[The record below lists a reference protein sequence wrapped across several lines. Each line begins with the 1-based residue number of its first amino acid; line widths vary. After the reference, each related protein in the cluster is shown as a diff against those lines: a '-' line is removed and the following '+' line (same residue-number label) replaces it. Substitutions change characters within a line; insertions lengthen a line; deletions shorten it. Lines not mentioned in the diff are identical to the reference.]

1 MTEFQTATLALQ
13 EAELE
18 IGRSAL
24 EISRSATRV
33 GIGQIVAGVLQTLVI
48 AGGLLFMRSV
58 RTAAG
63 ARAVVL
69 VRYAGQQWDPVA
81 GTQDDA
87 AAGQVCAAGV
97 TAFGPL
103 AVGYANAVPTF
114 GDATVGALAW
124 QVNAA
129 QVVALPAGTARSA
142 TRWSPRRYRR
152 G

>member
-1 MTEFQTATLALQ
+1 MQ

-24 EISRSATRV
+24 EISRSAIRV

-48 AGGLLFMRSV
+48 AGRLLFMRSV

-69 VRYAGQQWDPVA
+69 VRYAGQQRDPVA
-81 GTQDDA
+81 GTTDAA

-103 AVGYANAVPTF
+103 AVGYRNAVPTF
-114 GDATVGALAW
+114 GDEPVGA
-124 QVNAA
+124 QAA
-129 QVVALPAGTARSA
+129 TARCA

>member
-1 MTEFQTATLALQ
+1 MTEFQTATLAIQEATLAVQQTSLAVQ

-18 IGRSAL
+18 IDRSAL
-24 EISRSATRV
+24 EISRSAIRV

-48 AGGLLFMRSV
+48 AGRLLFMRSV

-81 GTQDDA
+81 GTTDA
-87 AAGQVCAAGV
+87 AAAGV

-103 AVGYANAVPTF
+103 AVGYRNAVPTF
-114 GDATVGALAW
+114 GDEPVGALAW

-129 QVVALPAGTARSA
+129 QAA
-142 TRWSPRRYRR
+142 T
-152 G
+152 GGDG